1 MDKIAALLTFLL
13 LPPGCSSMRQ
23 PVHLATIEYFSSQEI
38 VLGGETRIYGDGFI
52 TGEVDVVFDGR
63 WKAGGEHPVS
73 STVVIQGTAV
83 GENEISF
90 VMDRSAL
97 GDLCAPHL
105 LFQGSVSVRMKTGES
120 ETTSFIDGTR
130 ERMTFDILDLEP
142 SGKLACLD
150 AEHDVD
156 RFMGDIGLQVDER
169 QEAGLVVT
177 GVVPGRKA
185 AAAGFSPGDLIYV
198 AGGMKAYAR
207 RDLLPGPDSGSL
219 EVVVFRPK
227 QGKLVSL
234 TLPIRQAAA
243 TVNTR
248 RNILVA
254 AAFMVVVLLL
264 QSRWVGSALS
274 RTLRLRIGRRKVKG
288 EAAAEKE
295 AASPPAA
302 AAGEKLVDKLTAML
316 FSLVIVFP
324 FVTLVSLGLFTYGR
338 NIHAAHACGAAFVLA
353 FTAFIGETRDRTGA
367 VASLLRRTVTALLVT
382 LPVVL
387 VAVLRWLQS
396 SSAMLAAAGE
406 GQSFYPWTWNGLQ
419 EPFSLLLLFCG
430 LAAAA
435 VPERRR
441 TPWRRH
447 VLMHLYA
454 IFTVA
459 LLVYSMMGGFE
470 APRFVASYPPQ
481 KAMAVTVLIF
491 MSKVLLVYFALQA
504 VSVARESAYS
514 PSMLNATII
523 GVLSLVAF
531 IASILFAPVVA
542 GQVRHLPLLTTAAA
556 FAALALAGLLAGR
569 RTDRL
574 PAG

>member
-1 MDKIAALLTFLL
+1 MHKLAALFAFLL
-13 LPPGCSSMRQ
+13 LLPGCSSMRQ
-23 PVHLATIEYFSSQEI
+23 PVHLATIDCFSTQEI
-38 VLGGETRIYGDGFI
+38 VFGSETRIYGDGFI

-73 STVVIQGTAV
+73 STVVVQGTAV

-130 ERMTFDILDLEP
+130 DRMTFDILDLEP
-142 SGKLACLD
+142 SGKRECLD
-150 AEHDVD
+150 AGHDVD
-156 RFMGDIGLQVDER
+156 RFMNEIGLQVEER

-185 AAAGFSPGDLIYV
+185 AAAGFANGDLIYV

-207 RDLLPGPDSGSL
+207 QDLLPGPDCESL
-219 EVVVFRPK
+219 PVVVFRP
-227 QGKLVSL
+227 QQRKLVSL
-234 TLPIRQAAA
+234 ALPIRQAAA
-243 TVNTR
+243 AVDTR

-254 AAFMVVVLLL
+254 AGFMLVVLLL

-274 RTLRLRIGRRKVKG
+274 RTLRLRIGRRKARV
-288 EAAAEKE
+288 EVS
-295 AASPPAA
+295 SPPAA
-302 AAGEKLVDKLTAML
+302 EAGEKLIDKLTAML

-324 FVTLVSLGLFTYGR
+324 FVTLVSLGLFTCGQ
-338 NIHAAHACGAAFVLA
+338 NIHAAHACGAAFVMA

-367 VASLLRRTVTALLVT
+367 ISSMLRRMVTALLMT

-406 GQSFYPWTWNGLQ
+406 GQSFYPWTWNGLR

-454 IFTVA
+454 IFTIA
-459 LLVYSMMGGFE
+459 LLAYSMMGGFE
-470 APRFVASYPPQ
+470 APQFVASYPPQ

-504 VSVARESAYS
+504 VSVARESAFG

-523 GVLSLVAF
+523 GVLALVAF